1 MRESDGPRDPD
12 TPSLT
17 TLTVSPE
24 QVAAVP
30 GMSDLIESIRQ
41 YVTPDRPENGAGNV
55 AIVFSAIFTA
65 LRTGGVTMERNR
77 LALSHFQFGFR
88 GEGYEIPLS
97 LSLLH
102 AASQTQPLD
111 ASGASPGSVDRRSPR
126 KRKHAKAAAQE
137 ACTRHTLL
145 LKKLFERVEAASG
158 DSRTLARHLSGQG
171 RSIFRVSPVAGHD
184 HGFCSGRTARRA
196 AGSRVRVQ
204 EGDEKSLRSL
214 RAARGF
220 LRRTCRS
227 CLPGHTTVGR
237 NEGVSPKVFRD
248 FGGRYDS
255 LDKAGRAESACSR
268 QALGA
273 GKEDSSACALLRRAS
288 PDQRSSDDASGRQN
302 HVPIVLYPPARS
314 SSSST
319 RK

>member
-1 MRESDGPRDPD
+1 
-12 TPSLT
+12 
-17 TLTVSPE
+17 
-24 QVAAVP
+24 
-30 GMSDLIESIRQ
+30 
-41 YVTPDRPENGAGNV
+41 
-55 AIVFSAIFTA
+55 
-65 LRTGGVTMERNR
+65 MERNC

-126 KRKHAKAAAQE
+126 KRKYAKAAAQE

-145 LKKLFERVEAASG
+145 LKKLFERAEAASG
-158 DSRTLARHLSGQG
+158 DSPTLARHLSAGAA
-171 RSIFRVSPVAGHD
+171 VSSASPPVAGHD

-196 AGSRVRVQ
+196 TGSRVRVQ
-204 EGDEKSLRSL
+204 KGDEKSL
-214 RAARGF
+214 
-220 LRRTCRS
+220 
-227 CLPGHTTVGR
+227 PGDTTVGR
-237 NEGVSPKVFRD
+237 NEGVSQKVFRD

-302 HVPIVLYPPARS
+302 NFPIVLYPPARS